1 MNMSLDKFGR
11 TGLFLFFLL
20 IFLQGARLGL
30 KAINPQ
36 IRKLSPSL
44 ADTLAAIP

>member
-1 MNMSLDKFGR
+1 MLEKFGR
-11 TGLFLFFLL
+11 TLLFLLFALFF
-20 IFLQGARLGL
+20 IQGARLGL

-44 ADTLAAIP
+44 ADTLAAVP

>member
-1 MNMSLDKFGR
+1 MLEKFGR
-11 TGLFLFFLL
+11 TLLFVLFLLMFV
-20 IFLQGARLGL
+20 QGARLGL
-30 KAINPQ
+30 KAANPS

>member
-1 MNMSLDKFGR
+1 MLDKFGR
-11 TGLFLFFLL
+11 TGLFLLFAL
-20 IFLQGARLGL
+20 IFIQGARLGL

-36 IRKLSPSL
+36 IRRVSPSL

>member
-1 MNMSLDKFGR
+1 MNLDKFGR
-11 TGLFLFFLL
+11 TLLFLVFALL
-20 IFLQGARLGL
+20 FIQGARLGL
-30 KAINPQ
+30 KAVNPQ

>member
-1 MNMSLDKFGR
+1 VKIEKFGR
-11 TGLFLFFLL
+11 TLLFILFMLM
-20 IFLQGARLGL
+20 IFQGARLGL
-30 KAINPQ
+30 KAANPS